1 MFVRVTGFQSTPDRI
16 DGMGEQ
22 FKQTVMTSFAQVR
35 GFLGG
40 VVLVNRDTG
49 AGHSVTHWEDAD
61 CMRASEETADSLRSN
76 ASQIDDNIRI
86 GDLDRL
92 EILVEHRVA
101 EPRPGSF
108 VRVND
113 VHGSPSRIDDVARM
127 LRERSSQISPAGVR
141 SLIMAANRETGRI
154 VVTTSWETAA
164 ERDAS
169 EAAIREIR
177 QEGTELA
184 GAEPARVELYE
195 AVFVDVKQ
203 AALV

>member
-1 MFVRVTGFQSTPDRI
+1 
-16 DGMGEQ
+16 
-22 FKQTVMTSFAQVR
+22 
-35 GFLGG
+35 
-40 VVLVNRDTG
+40 VLVNRDTG
-49 AGHSVTHWEDAD
+49 AGHSVTYWEDAD

-76 ASQIDDNIRI
+76 AAQIDDNIRI

-101 EPRPGSF
+101 EPRAGSF

-127 LRERSSQISPAGVR
+127 LRERSSQISPAGFR

>member
-35 GFLGG
+35 GFLGA

-49 AGHSVTHWEDAD
+49 AGHSVTYWEDAD

-76 ASQIDDNIRI
+76 AAQIDDNIRI

-113 VHGSPSRIDDVARM
+113 VHGSPPRTEDGAR
-127 LRERSSQISPAGVR
+127 Q
-141 SLIMAANRETGRI
+141 T
-154 VVTTSWETAA
+154 
-164 ERDAS
+164 
-169 EAAIREIR
+169 
-177 QEGTELA
+177 
-184 GAEPARVELYE
+184 
-195 AVFVDVKQ
+195 
-203 AALV
+203 